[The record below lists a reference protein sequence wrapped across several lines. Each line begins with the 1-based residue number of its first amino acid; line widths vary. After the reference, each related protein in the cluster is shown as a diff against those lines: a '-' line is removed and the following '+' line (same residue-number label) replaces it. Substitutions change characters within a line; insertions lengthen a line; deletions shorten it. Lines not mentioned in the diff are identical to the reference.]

1 MSQAEV
7 RRPGMGIAARFT
19 LGLGVVATLF
29 SVVAAVL
36 LLRGLDRLG
45 ADLEER
51 ARRSLAVETVRL
63 RAEGVTIPPGTP
75 VVESP
80 SPGGVR
86 VQAGELT
93 LPDGQRRVRFYR
105 VLEPGSNEPVAVLF
119 APEEAGTD
127 VGRRMLVLIV
137 LVSGSMVLATVL
149 VGAWMA
155 RRVAA
160 PLRDMVEDVLAISRG
175 RLDHHVIADDAV
187 GEVRHLAV
195 AVDRMVEDL
204 LESRETAE
212 ELAAS
217 RAEVEHLRELRRNLR
232 PMEVVTPPG
241 WEVESCLLEAEGA
254 GGGDFVDTMTDEEGR
269 LTVVVGSPAAEGMA
283 GALLMAMTRAYLR
296 GAVLTGADPALA
308 CDRAN
313 TALNRALS
321 RGLYCSVMV
330 LQVDPETGRAALVSA
345 GHDAPAVRHDAR
357 AGVWKKV
364 QPNGI
369 ALGFDEG
376 PIFRNA
382 LETAVLELAPGD
394 AVFLSSPSLA
404 RQRRPDGRELGEAG
418 VATLARIALEE
429 GLEAARDRLLAFLGG
444 PPEDDLACTIVK
456 RLA

>member
-19 LGLGVVATLF
+19 LGLGVVATLL
-29 SVVAAVL
+29 SIAAAVL

-80 SPGGVR
+80 SSGGVR

-105 VLEPGSNEPVAVLF
+105 VLEPGSSEPVAVLF
-119 APEEAGTD
+119 APEEAGSE
-127 VGRRMLVLIV
+127 VGRRMLILIL

-175 RLDHHVIADDAV
+175 RLDHHVVADDAV
-187 GEVRHLAV
+187 GEVAHLAV

-217 RAEVEHLRELRRNLR
+217 RAEAENLRELRRNLR

-241 WEVESCLLEAEGA
+241 WEVESCLLEAEGV

-269 LTVVVGSPAAEGMA
+269 LTVVVGAPAAEGMA

-313 TALNRALS
+313 TALNRDLS

-330 LQVDPETGRAALVSA
+330 LQVDPASGRAALVSA
-345 GHDAPAVRHDAR
+345 GHDAPAVRYDAR
-357 AGVWKKV
+357 EGVWKKV

-382 LETAVLELAPGD
+382 LETVVLELAPGD

-444 PPEDDLACTIVK
+444 PPADDLACTIVK